1 MGSLE
6 VAPYPALA
14 IEWNMTC
21 HVFTRTSETSVLAR
35 YMPSMRPA
43 IMSTALYAQ
52 PAPINV
58 LERGR
63 RSGRAWWRIR

>member
-1 MGSLE
+1 MESLE

-43 IMSTALYAQ
+43 IMSTALYA
-52 PAPINV
+52 
-58 LERGR
+58 
-63 RSGRAWWRIR
+63 